1 VSNKPD
7 PMRRTKLTK
16 YADLGELLRMAPA
29 TAGLKVVDIFVIL
42 MDEEERDTRCN
53 GDKILFGWLNCQC

>member
-42 MDEEERDTRCN
+42 MDEEGEIPDATATRYCSV
-53 GDKILFGWLNCQC
+53 G